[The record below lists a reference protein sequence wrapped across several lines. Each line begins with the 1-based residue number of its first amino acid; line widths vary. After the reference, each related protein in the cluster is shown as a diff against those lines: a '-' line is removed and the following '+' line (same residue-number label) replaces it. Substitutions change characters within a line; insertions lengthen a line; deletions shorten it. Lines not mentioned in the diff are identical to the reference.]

1 MQKTITKDFLTHRSS
16 INKGEAPRYYVKNHH
31 VGIIDRVTWDKVQ
44 TLLFEKPRTD
54 MTKGPGKKKTR
65 TIKGSP
71 FGNLRCGAILE
82 HGPDAGKPCGE
93 GFFRVTYTGVANG
106 YTDERSL
113 KATGEDTGEFLEK
126 YSYSYPV
133 WRCKR
138 KAGERQDAPPRNG
151 SPDQKMYCR
160 SKKGCMSDEEKKAAN
175 ERCPSE
181 TYYEC
186 ALEQSFMELLYRMK
200 RAYEQHGDASMIV
213 TLFDNA
219 FEQAMKQ
226 AKNNSISVQRLQTV
240 NSQIEELEE
249 RLQDAVS
256 HQVAAL
262 REAALEDNAELKDAL
277 SNGEVTIDDI
287 DTDIRNGLTPNSIGA
302 SFYEISAEEGSEAQ
316 IYTELVNDL
325 RERIK
330 TLRHEQQTI
339 EAEQGVLAIMKKN
352 FEYFLACLKELPDT
366 NAAGMPLKVNGLDVQ
381 GSLLRDVDGKVIEG
395 RVSAVT
401 KGKLKLTPERIAEA
415 PDMLHFEK
423 GIYCAFIESGVVQG
437 DIITYKTNFG
447 VTLTAKGN
455 RRTLTSFMGFKR
467 SDLNGTVVYVD
478 APYKVHGFSIQYRRY
493 LTTAAKRERG
503 EAV

>member
-160 SKKGCMSDEEKKAAN
+160 SKKG
-175 ERCPSE
+175 
-181 TYYEC
+181 
-186 ALEQSFMELLYRMK
+186 
-200 RAYEQHGDASMIV
+200 
-213 TLFDNA
+213 
-219 FEQAMKQ
+219 
-226 AKNNSISVQRLQTV
+226 
-240 NSQIEELEE
+240 
-249 RLQDAVS
+249 
-256 HQVAAL
+256 
-262 REAALEDNAELKDAL
+262 
-277 SNGEVTIDDI
+277 
-287 DTDIRNGLTPNSIGA
+287 
-302 SFYEISAEEGSEAQ
+302 
-316 IYTELVNDL
+316 
-325 RERIK
+325 
-330 TLRHEQQTI
+330 
-339 EAEQGVLAIMKKN
+339 
-352 FEYFLACLKELPDT
+352 
-366 NAAGMPLKVNGLDVQ
+366 
-381 GSLLRDVDGKVIEG
+381 
-395 RVSAVT
+395 
-401 KGKLKLTPERIAEA
+401 
-415 PDMLHFEK
+415 
-423 GIYCAFIESGVVQG
+423 
-437 DIITYKTNFG
+437 
-447 VTLTAKGN
+447 
-455 RRTLTSFMGFKR
+455 
-467 SDLNGTVVYVD
+467 VYV
-478 APYKVHGFSIQYRRY
+478 G
-493 LTTAAKRERG
+493 
-503 EAV
+503 

>member
-1 MQKTITKDFLTHRSS
+1 
-16 INKGEAPRYYVKNHH
+16 
-31 VGIIDRVTWDKVQ
+31 
-44 TLLFEKPRTD
+44 

-138 KAGERQDAPPRNG
+138 KAGEQQDAPPRNG

-200 RAYEQHGDASMIV
+200 RDYEQHGDASMIV

-287 DTDIRNGLTPNSIGA
+287 DTRRAGVRCDQGQAEADTRANCRSTGYA
-302 SFYEISAEEGSEAQ
+302 SFREGH
-316 IYTELVNDL
+316 LL
-325 RERIK
+325 HLHRERSGAGGYHHLQDE
-330 TLRHEQQTI
+330 LR
-339 EAEQGVLAIMKKN
+339 
-352 FEYFLACLKELPDT
+352 C
-366 NAAGMPLKVNGLDVQ
+366 NADC
-381 GSLLRDVDGKVIEG
+381 
-395 RVSAVT
+395 
-401 KGKLKLTPERIAEA
+401 KGKPQNADQLHGIQTER
-415 PDMLHFEK
+415 PQRH
-423 GIYCAFIESGVVQG
+423 GGVCG
-437 DIITYKTNFG
+437 C
-447 VTLTAKGN
+447 
-455 RRTLTSFMGFKR
+455 
-467 SDLNGTVVYVD
+467 TV
-478 APYKVHGFSIQYRRY
+478 
-493 LTTAAKRERG
+493 
-503 EAV
+503 